1 MADSTSQEQGCI
13 PALPLRG
20 CETWAQLF
28 SYNGFNGSNP
38 TALSY
43 LLWLTHCDVVSNST
57 RWVSKSQTWLSHW
70 TILRWK
76 RTGIR
81 CEKHAHQPKLKDGLG
96 NTSCSGKLGF
106 NDSLADVWWAGT
118 PRAVTCVLNTQVPPL
133 VPHWLT
139 TVGWTRFVP
148 TLFMG
153 WPFPDII
160 FPPFL
165 RTYSCSDVLN
175 LPIAWTRVKI
185 LSIHP
190 PFVCLDFPVL

>member
-13 PALPLRG
+13 PALPQRG

-28 SYNGFNGSNP
+28 SYNGFSGSNP

-43 LLWLTHCDVVSNST
+43 LLWLTHCDVVSDST

-81 CEKHAHQPKLKDGLG
+81 CEKYAHQPKLKDGLG
-96 NTSCSGKLGF
+96 NTSCSGKQAF

-118 PRAVTCVLNTQVPPL
+118 PRALTLVLNMQVPSPRSS
-133 VPHWLT
+133 LT
-139 TVGWTRFVP
+139 DYSGVNNHQG
-148 TLFMG
+148 L
-153 WPFPDII
+153 
-160 FPPFL
+160 FPPSLWAGPSLTSSFL
-165 RTYSCSDVLN
+165 LSCG
-175 LPIAWTRVKI
+175 PI
-185 LSIHP
+185 
-190 PFVCLDFPVL
+190 PVLMFWIYQ